1 MSEVVCPGLFY
12 ATPAQD
18 GVLSRIRIPGGI
30 LTAQQCEAIATLA
43 DQFGGGYVQITNR
56 ANVQIRE
63 IQTGIAADTLTQLQE
78 LGLASPVVEVDQ
90 IRNIMSSPTAGI
102 DCYELLDTR
111 PLVMGWDQYIS
122 THPHLGILS
131 AKFSVCFDGGG
142 SVSVRDRPNDIG
154 LVAVKDQ
161 GNVYFRLQLS
171 VGERGD
177 APCDVGVLVKP
188 EDSLL
193 VLAALAEVYYG
204 WTVQLGDCA
213 VTHRRKPRFRQLMN
227 DWGVEAYLQTVENR
241 LPFSWQRCDV
251 STATPV
257 NSYGHIGVHP
267 QRQPGAS
274 YIGVVLPLGQLGTQQ
289 LRGLAALA
297 KHGSGTLRLTPW
309 QNVLIPDIPHQ
320 QFTQVQQTLEDLGLH
335 WSATHP
341 CSAIVA
347 CSGNG
352 CVSSAT
358 DTKRHALIL
367 TAHLEQHITLDHPI
381 NIHFS
386 GCEKSC
392 AQHHPSD
399 IALLGVATDGA
410 TGGTEA
416 YRVYVGSDGSTFGRE
431 YQECSPEQLPDLI
444 QHMLQIYQDKRIS
457 PDETFKEF
465 ANRHAINELKELF
478 NQQLT
483 TNNQQLTTNA

>member
-12 ATPAQD
+12 ATPARD

-111 PLVMGWDQYIS
+111 PLVRAWDQYIS

-131 AKFSVCFDGGG
+131 AKFSVCLDGGG

-193 VLAALAEVYYG
+193 VLAALAEVYYD
-204 WTVQLGDCA
+204 WTLQGDRA
-213 VTHRRKPRFRQLMN
+213 ITYRRKPRFRQLMN
-227 DWGVEAYLQTVENR
+227 NWGVEAYLQTVENR
-241 LPFSWQRCDV
+241 LPSSWQRCGV

-257 NSYGHIGVHP
+257 NSYRHIGVHP

-274 YIGVVLPLGQLGTQQ
+274 YIGVVLPLGQLDTQQ

-297 KHGSGTLRLTPW
+297 QHGSGTLRLTPW

-320 QFTQVQQTLEDLGLH
+320 QVTQVQQTLEELGLH
-335 WSATHP
+335 WLATHP

-358 DTKRHALIL
+358 DTKRHALTL
-367 TAHLEQHITLDHPI
+367 AAHLKQHITLDHPI

-399 IALLGVATDGA
+399 IALLGVATNDA
-410 TGGTEA
+410 EA

-431 YQECSPEQLPDLI
+431 YQECSFEQIPDLI
-444 QHMLQIYQDKRIS
+444 QNMLWTYQNQRIS
-457 PDETFKEF
+457 SNETFREF
-465 ANRHAINELKELF
+465 ANRYTIDELKKVFNGVAELRDEC
-478 NQQLT
+478 QMPLP
-483 TNNQQLTTNA
+483 